1 MTKEKPMDGGL
12 AAQMAQQEMGNT
24 TSITLE
30 QVIEALLNGVD
41 PETLLQQ
48 GVPIELLKQAAE
60 LILAQTQGDTSVQAP
75 VTPSGQEIV
84 ASEGLAHRLTK

>member
-1 MTKEKPMDGGL
+1 MNQGL

-30 QVIEALLNGVD
+30 QVVEALLNGAD
-41 PETLLQQ
+41 PEELLKQ

-60 LILAQTQGDTSVQAP
+60 LILAQTQGNAP
-75 VTPSGQEIV
+75 TQTPMTPAGREAV
-84 ASEGLAHRLTK
+84 ASEGLASKLTQ